1 MGMTR
6 DELVT
11 EILKIVGLYDDATN
25 YEARCRTWLNQTQ
38 VRTARRHFWNDLKQ
52 LNTSNATVASQ
63 KTYSLSTDWS
73 LTNIH
78 KIHSIRLIS
87 GNESRRLDY
96 IGARRMDTW
105 LPYPTAIAEG
115 KPNGYVRWGDNCE
128 FIPIPD
134 DAYTLWVRWSTW
146 PTAFAASDSECDI
159 LNIDD
164 LLLAATAAWAY
175 KVKDEAENS
184 QEWAATAE
192 FLYQN
197 ALENDEDEPDYVP
210 EPEEFG
216 VWERRWDSEYW
227 LRPDIDR
234 IT

>member
-105 LPYPTAIAEG
+105 LPTPPHIQKENQMVMPDGGTTVNLSPFQTMPI
-115 KPNGYVRWGDNCE
+115 PSGYVGQHGPRHL
-128 FIPIPD
+128 PP
-134 DAYTLWVRWSTW
+134 L
-146 PTAFAASDSECDI
+146 TA
-159 LNIDD
+159 
-164 LLLAATAAWAY
+164 
-175 KVKDEAENS
+175 
-184 QEWAATAE
+184 
-192 FLYQN
+192 N
-197 ALENDEDEPDYVP
+197 AI
-210 EPEEFG
+210 F
-216 VWERRWDSEYW
+216 
-227 LRPDIDR
+227 
-234 IT
+234 